1 MLLTAMKRSE
11 ADVSNTSILRSVFKM
26 QNASSRYSFMDQY
39 SLTRFYIV
47 SVSDKILYGFI
58 IRTSLFEINYF
69 Y

>member
-11 ADVSNTSILRSVFKM
+11 TDVSNTSVLRPIFKM
-26 QNASSRYSFMDQY
+26 QNAASRYSFMDQY